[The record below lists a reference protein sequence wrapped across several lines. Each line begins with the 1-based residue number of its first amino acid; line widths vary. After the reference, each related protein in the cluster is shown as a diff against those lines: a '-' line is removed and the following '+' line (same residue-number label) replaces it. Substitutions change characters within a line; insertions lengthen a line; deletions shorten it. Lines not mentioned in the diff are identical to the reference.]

1 MSPLTEGTVTGWR
14 SVGWDQMVGFGL
26 PACSGDLQSCKTLK
40 DAEGDWVFVISG
52 CPLETHVTHYR
63 MPSGWVLIAR
73 AIPPACA

>member
-52 CPLETHVTHYR
+52 CPLETL
-63 MPSGWVLIAR
+63 SGWVLIAR
-73 AIPPACA
+73 AIPQACA